1 MTYLELLFR
10 SCVEHIYIA
19 HARYVAHV
27 FSKNND
33 DYHDDDG
40 VDFDD
45 DVARWIIT
53 FSFTEIA
60 QSLPVA
66 ESWFNFLVLYQ
77 DGG

>member
-40 VDFDD
+40 VGFDD
-45 DVARWIIT
+45 DVAR
-53 FSFTEIA
+53 
-60 QSLPVA
+60 
-66 ESWFNFLVLYQ
+66 
-77 DGG
+77 